1 MMGMLNAV
9 SDTAKFG
16 GFLIGPKVLDKDVKE
31 RMRESAREVRD
42 GTFAKKW
49 LESYQRGDL
58 KKYMDEMEKH
68 PIEKV
73 GKKLRQFHGG
83 NV

>member
-1 MMGMLNAV
+1 
-9 SDTAKFG
+9 
-16 GFLIGPKVLDKDVKE
+16 
-31 RMRESAREVRD
+31 MRESAREVRD

-73 GKKLRQFHGG
+73 GKKLRQFHEG